1 MMSDQL
7 KILYKKSSQLYQ
19 NYQYDEALAVINSLS
34 KKDKNTLSFR
44 SLKSCILIDRWNGES
59 NTKHEIIEA
68 INHLKI
74 LLEKDNKNQYHYL
87 YNLGN
92 AYQKIAASDLIKN
105 KRNLNPEIILNLE
118 KAKSQFEKSIQIED
132 NQPEVWINLG
142 NTLNY
147 LGRYLE
153 GIECYD
159 NAIVRN
165 PTHYN
170 AWAARGTCC
179 WHLSNFVSNEEDK
192 KLLMHHAMVF
202 LKLDFTF
209 NLDIPR
215 DPALKKIVET
225 YFKRNKSKLNP
236 KEFLK
241 KVMPKKSAVLGEN
254 FNLSDHSPKSY
265 QEFYQVFC
273 EKYGLFLNLHF
284 DCSECS
290 CKSRDLIDFRFIAL
304 IKDNQ
309 KPYELMKKWL
319 AIRDE
324 YKTARALLALA
335 QYRPQEM
342 QFLDKPRYEPDYCLN
357 YLFNV
362 ELLQQSFVSIMNVF
376 DKIAFLLN
384 DYEELKLLDSKVN
397 FWGGESIF
405 TQTDLLEKNSWN
417 RHLVAMDSIR
427 KDIYGI
433 SSQDNKFKKM
443 VDIRNYL
450 THRYF
455 NLHDIIDATKITYP
469 YGSEKTQIKNP
480 EYHMDV
486 HEFFK
491 LTIVAMRNVRNL
503 LFALS
508 FFVEEKEKAKIK
520 DPNEI
525 IPTMEWEINWDN
537 HPELKKIADDMAEEI
552 KKAQRKLCD
561 DVLDALKKD
570 GYLNSE

>member
-1 MMSDQL
+1 MSDQL
-7 KILYKKSSQLYQ
+7 KILFQKASQLYQ
-19 NYQYDEALAVINSLS
+19 NYQYDEALILINSLS
-34 KKDKNTLSFR
+34 KKNKNLLSFR

-59 NTKHEIIEA
+59 NTKHEIFEA

-74 LLEKDNKNQYHYL
+74 LVEKDNKNRYHYL

-92 AYQKIAASDLIKN
+92 AYQKIAVFDLIKN
-105 KRNLNPEIILNLE
+105 KRILNPEIIANLE
-118 KAKSQFEKSIQIED
+118 RAKSQFEESVQIDEK
-132 NQPEVWINLG
+132 QPEVWINLG
-142 NTLNY
+142 NTLND

-179 WHLSNFVSNEEDK
+179 WRLSDFVSNEQDK
-192 KLLMHHAMVF
+192 KLLKHHAMVF
-202 LKLDFTF
+202 FKMDYTF
-209 NLDIPR
+209 NPDVPR
-215 DPALKKIVET
+215 NPAFKKYVED
-225 YFKRNKSKLNP
+225 YFERNKSELNP
-236 KEFLK
+236 EKILK
-241 KVMPKKSAVLGEN
+241 TIMPKKRAVLGEN
-254 FNLSDHSPKSY
+254 FNLYSQPSQRY

-342 QFLDKPRYEPDYCLN
+342 QFLDKQRYEPDYCLN

-384 DYEELKLLDSKVN
+384 DYEELKLPDSKVN
-397 FWGGESIF
+397 FWGSDSIF

-417 RHLVAMDSIR
+417 CHLVAMDSIR
-427 KDIYGI
+427 KDMDGI
-433 SSQDNKFKKM
+433 SSKENKFKKM

-455 NLHDIIDATKITYP
+455 NLHDIVDATKIAYP

-491 LTIVAMRNVRNL
+491 LTIFAMRNVRNL

-508 FFVEEKEKAKIK
+508 FFVEEKEKAKVK

-525 IPTMEWEINWDN
+525 IPTMEWEIDWDN
-537 HPELKKIADDMAEEI
+537 NPELKKIADDMAEEL
-552 KKAQRKLCD
+552 KKAHRKFRD
-561 DVLDALKKD
+561 NILDALKKE
-570 GYLNSE
+570 GYLDSE